1 MPFVRFGE
9 VMEEFTC
16 GNQRVSS
23 MVFSVSSYILVLRLS
38 IHGGAML
45 QRREESRALMGG
57 VVEKEISFLS
67 RTKLNIFRKRNGTAK
82 CSGMK

>member
-1 MPFVRFGE
+1 MF
-9 VMEEFTC
+9 
-16 GNQRVSS
+16 
-23 MVFSVSSYILVLRLS
+23 LS

-57 VVEKEISFLS
+57 VVEKEEISFLS

>member
-1 MPFVRFGE
+1 MIF
-9 VMEEFTC
+9 
-16 GNQRVSS
+16 
-23 MVFSVSSYILVLRLS
+23 LLLS